1 MNVEKIRQRIERRY
15 DERLTALENRRT
27 TLLQKLRD
35 GLPDFTNEFPD
46 VTKLIVFGSL
56 VHPGYFTEISDVDIA
71 VTNLPN
77 LRYWDALLWLEK
89 CLEFENIDLVRI
101 EEARPGILKF
111 IALGLVLHEEKG
123 NRSFFYHSLV
133 ADLPARARD

>member
-46 VTKLIVFGSL
+46 VTKLIVFGSFGSSRL
-56 VHPGYFTEISDVDIA
+56 FHRDFGCGYRRDEFA
-71 VTNLPN
+71 KP
-77 LRYWDALLWLEK
+77 ALLGRAVVAGEM
-89 CLEFENIDLVRI
+89 
-101 EEARPGILKF
+101 
-111 IALGLVLHEEKG
+111 LGV
-123 NRSFFYHSLV
+123 
-133 ADLPARARD
+133 